1 MKLSYNDYKMIE
13 EREQQLTEHL
23 EKTRAEVLKRASFI
37 AGVELNTQKF
47 HGRIGNRNTTFVDSV
62 RLQFSDS
69 YDFLS
74 QWLHGLITKVESIEE
89 EHKRKYNGHVYQNSS
104 AHELLRFVQD
114 PIVRD
119 YVFNFLVRNFYREF
133 IPRTRAKPDEILW
146 RLWFGENK
154 LVWGLIIAPAY
165 RDNGWTNDKSEIR
178 RADYSYW
185 TLGHILKTG
194 LIDHE
199 SNKTL
204 TWSSVGQFVD
214 FYRSVLKRLSN
225 PTYEQGIAERYIQYL
240 QKSADIYDEPFLI
253 PELRYAGLEKEHKYR
268 LDFAVLNSHVMS
280 STGFELSPA
289 STHQSISGIR
299 SKTQQEINQELSN
312 QWKKEMQKRNGY
324 FHNFGISI
332 VTFTDDDLQDLDSC
346 FLRIEHYLKQRSKT
360 RVSLPEMV
368 SKIEN
373 FKIAKVSVA

>member
-1 MKLSYNDYKMIE
+1 MKLSYSDYKMIE
-13 EREQQLTEHL
+13 EREQQLTAHL
-23 EKTRAEVLKRASFI
+23 EKIRSEVLKRASFI

-62 RLQFSDS
+62 RLQFSDP

-74 QWLHGLITKVESIEE
+74 QWLNGLITKVESVEE
-89 EHKRKYNGHVYQNSS
+89 EQKRKYNGHVYQNSS
-104 AHELLRFVQD
+104 AHELLRYVQD

-119 YVFNFLVRNFYREF
+119 YIFNFLVRNFYREF
-133 IPRTRAKPDEILW
+133 IPRTRAKPNEILW
-146 RLWFGENK
+146 RLWFGDNK
-154 LVWGLIIAPAY
+154 LIWGLIIAPAY

-185 TLGHILKTG
+185 TVGHVLKTG
-194 LIDHE
+194 LIDPT
-199 SNKTL
+199 SSKTI
-204 TWSSVGQFVD
+204 TWSNVGQFID

-225 PTYEQGIAERYIQYL
+225 PTYEQGIAERYIRYL
-240 QKSADIYDEPFLI
+240 QKSSSIYDEPFLI

-268 LDFAVLNSHVMS
+268 LDFAVLNSHVMK

-289 STHQSISGIR
+289 STHQSVSGIR
-299 SKTQQEINQELSN
+299 NKNQQEINQDLAK
-312 QWKKEMQKRNGY
+312 QWKKEMDKRNDY
-324 FHNFGISI
+324 FDSFGISI
-332 VTFTDDDLQDLDSC
+332 VTFTGDDLQDLDSC

-360 RVSLPEMV
+360 RVSLPDMV

-373 FKIAKVSVA
+373 FKISKPLVA

>member
-1 MKLSYNDYKMIE
+1 MIE

-23 EKTRAEVLKRASFI
+23 EKIRTEVLKRASFI

-74 QWLHGLITKVESIEE
+74 QWLNGLITKVESVEE

-165 RDNGWTNDKSEIR
+165 RDNGWTNDRSEIR

-185 TLGHILKTG
+185 TIGHILKTG
-194 LIDHE
+194 LIDPE
-199 SNKTL
+199 SEKTL
-204 TWSSVGQFVD
+204 TWSSVGQFID

-240 QKSADIYDEPFLI
+240 QKSSDIYDEPFLI

-299 SKTQQEINQELSN
+299 SKTQQEINQELSK

-324 FHNFGISI
+324 FDNFGISI

-373 FKIAKVSVA
+373 FRISKVSVA